1 MNVSLDL
8 NLLEKTELWIK
19 GVKLEG
25 VDLREIA
32 KAVAK
37 VLGLKESEVLVVNV
51 GEDFVVLDILRKTI
65 KVENIVGKEKEILDE
80 LRKISGITLD
90 HDASIHSE
98 GILGLIAVDRET
110 AQQVLASFREL
121 GREIVEKI
129 SKRVLVF
136 STGFELKLGM
146 IKDTNFAVVK
156 DFLSK
161 HGYVVQYGGVLDDDE
176 DIIAGAIRRALDEGF
191 GVIIITGGTGAED
204 KDRTIEGLAKVD
216 PTVARECIVKF
227 KKGTGRHVKE
237 CVEIGVGQVG
247 VTLIIALPGPTDEVK
262 ESLEPLLDGL
272 KRNLDKRLMA
282 KAIAEKLRKRLLEKM
297 HTSWRHT

>member
-1 MNVSLDL
+1 MGFNLEL

-80 LRKISGITLD
+80 LRKISGITLG

-98 GILGLIAVDRET
+98 GILGLIAVDIET

-121 GREIVEKI
+121 GREMVEKI

-146 IKDTNFAVVK
+146 IKDTNFEVIK

-191 GVIIITGGTGAED
+191 GVIVITGGTGAED

-282 KAIAEKLRKRLLEKM
+282 KAIAEKLRKKLLEKM